1 MATARRKW
9 THQGLQVLLVVLV
22 LGVGWLLR
30 QTQGAAIYELYALL
44 SRPFQPDISSANEQ
58 TIVNAKIQELQ
69 ERLVELDQQN
79 RQLKT
84 LLGYVEAQKQPLV
97 TAPVIGR
104 SSDDW
109 WQQLIIGRGS
119 NHGIQVGAAV
129 TGIGGLVGRVEQ
141 VSPNTSR
148 VKLVSNASSRIGV
161 TVSRSRSMGF
171 IKGEGS
177 QISVMQFF
185 EKVPDVRPGDV
196 ITTSSVSSL
205 FPPGLPL
212 GRVQSIASA
221 QGPAPEAKIEFSASI
236 DNLEWVLV
244 HPLWHP

>member
-44 SRPFQPDISSANEQ
+44 SRPFQPDISSADEQ

-212 GRVQSIASA
+212 GRVQSIPSA
-221 QGPAPEAKIEFSASI
+221 QGPAPEAKVEFSASI

>member
-1 MATARRKW
+1 M
-9 THQGLQVLLVVLV
+9 
-22 LGVGWLLR
+22 
-30 QTQGAAIYELYALL
+30 
-44 SRPFQPDISSANEQ
+44 
-58 TIVNAKIQELQ
+58 
-69 ERLVELDQQN
+69 ELDQQN

>member
-185 EKVPDVRPGDV
+185 DKVPDVRPGDV

>member
-44 SRPFQPDISSANEQ
+44 SRPFQPDISSADEQ